1 MICPDEHRFV
11 LNDQRYV
18 FEGAPYE
25 AGSAFDQSTHH
36 FLRLYGNVKC
46 GETISTFFK
55 SIFFRKQPHGHIDMR
70 LPDDR

>member
-18 FEGAPYE
+18 FEGTPYE

-36 FLRLYGNVKC
+36 FLKC
-46 GETISTFFK
+46 GETISTFLE
-55 SIFFRKQPHGHIDMR
+55 SIFDFFSETATWPH
-70 LPDDR
+70 